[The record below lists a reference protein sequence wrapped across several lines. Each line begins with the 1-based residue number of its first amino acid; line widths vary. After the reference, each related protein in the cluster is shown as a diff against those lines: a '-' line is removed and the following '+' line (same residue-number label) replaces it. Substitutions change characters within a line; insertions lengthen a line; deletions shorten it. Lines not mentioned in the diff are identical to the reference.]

1 MLRQIL
7 VLIKGRIF
15 KGRIFCG
22 DFQHELP
29 LPLVGRGQGWGSEDD
44 SFKAKFQMDALHH
57 AVDIRQHVIIPEAQY
72 FIALTF
78 QPCRSLRVS
87 DDRLI
92 MCMLATIA
100 FDNQIGG
107 VTGEVGDEIS
117 DGGLAPEM
125 KAGGFK
131 LPQFAPE
138 MFFCIGLVFA

>member
-1 MLRQIL
+1 
-7 VLIKGRIF
+7 
-15 KGRIFCG
+15 
-22 DFQHELP
+22 
-29 LPLVGRGQGWGSEDD
+29 
-44 SFKAKFQMDALHH
+44 MDALHH

-87 DDRLI
+87 DYRLI
-92 MCMLATIA
+92 MCMLSAIA
-100 FDNQIGG
+100 FNHEFGG

-117 DGGLAPEM
+117 NGGLSPEM

-131 LPQFAPE
+131 LPQFALE

>member
-1 MLRQIL
+1 
-7 VLIKGRIF
+7 
-15 KGRIFCG
+15 
-22 DFQHELP
+22 
-29 LPLVGRGQGWGSEDD
+29 
-44 SFKAKFQMDALHH
+44 MDALHH

-117 DGGLAPEM
+117 NGGLSPEM

-131 LPQFAPE
+131 LPQFALE